1 LQQEIEKH
9 FSRQELRRAS
19 FSDVG
24 AISYPA
30 RAREGYATDLL
41 SHLDA
46 AAIRERGYRI
56 VVDYGYSAASYVLPL
71 LLGHLGVE
79 AVTVHPF
86 QSDAV
91 SAPARLSESI
101 AHARRLVKAVDADL
115 GVVSD
120 RSAERIFL
128 IDERGREL
136 PAQMALLLFL
146 RLLRANGHR
155 GKVAVPVTATSRV
168 EELAG
173 TSLEIVRAPASLQ
186 ELARAAADDGVIF
199 AGAVGGG
206 FVFPDFLPAYDAIA
220 SLCKLLEL
228 LAQRRARPLSEFTEG
243 LPRSTL
249 VHEQLVCPWGYKG
262 TVMRV
267 LNERFADHDVDLL
280 DGIKVFFEGR
290 GWALA
295 LPDPDEPM
303 VHLYAEGDTSDVSR
317 ELATELETVVSGVLE
332 QEEIAARS

>member
-1 LQQEIEKH
+1 M
-9 FSRQELRRAS
+9 
-19 FSDVG
+19 
-24 AISYPA
+24 
-30 RAREGYATDLL
+30 
-41 SHLDA
+41 
-46 AAIRERGYRI
+46 
-56 VVDYGYSAASYVLPL
+56 
-71 LLGHLGVE
+71 
-79 AVTVHPF
+79 
-86 QSDAV
+86 
-91 SAPARLSESI
+91 
-101 AHARRLVKAVDADL
+101 
-115 GVVSD
+115 
-120 RSAERIFL
+120 

-146 RLLRANGHR
+146 RLLRSNGHR
-155 GKVAVPVTATSRV
+155 GKVAIPVTATSRV

-173 TSLEIVRAPASLQ
+173 TSLEIVRAPASPQ
-186 ELARAAADDGVIF
+186 ELARAAAEDGVIF

-228 LAQRRARPLSEFTEG
+228 LAQRRARPLSELTAG

-249 VHEQLVCPWGYKG
+249 MHEQVPCPWGLKG

-295 LPDPDEPM
+295 LPDPDEPI
-303 VHLYAEGDTSDVSR
+303 VHIYAEGDSSEISR
-317 ELATELETVVSGVLE
+317 ELGAELEAVVGEVLE